1 MMRIIG
7 ENRRKVFISIF
18 LLGLVA
24 ILAVFRE
31 GEKSL
36 GVFVEEKKAVAV
48 GVEKIERLKESR
60 DRIKYPAIVAGDQEI
75 HIMAGAAG
83 TAAAVDFRLGDQVAL
98 GKILVR
104 IDDPAGLAGIG
115 KEGFASGQIQ
125 QLENAFKQ
133 ADEAYDQAKRNY
145 DKDDTKD
152 NKTAKDIAKLQ
163 KQNAQVALRSAMD
176 NRLVKSP
183 IAGYVTAKNIAVGD
197 SISAGQILATISRP
211 EKVKIKFYVS
221 QEELADVKAVDT
233 VTVDSGDKE
242 VQAKIANVSIQA
254 DAVTKRFLVEA
265 VPSGADTLVIG
276 TVVDVF
282 VDARRKAGRDDSM
295 ILPLSA
301 VTVGQNETYLF
312 VAEDGRAKKDPVE
325 IVKIFGENAEVRT
338 GLAAGSL
345 VIIEGSRLVQDGDKI
360 TIQ

>member
-1 MMRIIG
+1 MMRIIR

-18 LLGLVA
+18 LLGLA
-24 ILAVFRE
+24 IILVSFRE

-36 GVFVEEKKAVAV
+36 GGFVAEKQAVTV
-48 GVEKIERLKESR
+48 GVEKIEDLKESR
-60 DRIKYPAIVAGDQEI
+60 DRIKYPAVVAGDQEI
-75 HIMAGAAG
+75 NIMAGAGG
-83 TAAAVDFRLGDQVAL
+83 TAAAVDFRLGDQVAR

-104 IDDPAGLAGIG
+104 IDDLAGLVGIG

-163 KQNAQVALRSAMD
+163 KQNAQIALDAAMD
-176 NRLVKSP
+176 SRLVKAP

-197 SISAGQILATISRP
+197 SISAGQILATVSRP
-211 EKVKIKFYVS
+211 EKIKIKFYVS
-221 QEELADVKAVDT
+221 QEELANVKAGDM
-233 VTVDSGDKE
+233 VTVDNGDKE
-242 VQAKIANVSIQA
+242 VRAKIANVSIQA

-265 VPSGADTLVIG
+265 VPSEAGALAIG

-282 VDARRKAGRDDSM
+282 VDARREVSDDDSI

-312 VAEDGRAKKDPVE
+312 IAEDGQAKKSPAE

-338 GLAAGSL
+338 G
-345 VIIEGSRLVQDGDKI
+345 
-360 TIQ
+360 